1 MAIIGMHA
9 LIYSKKDE
17 ATRAFF
23 RDVLGFPAVDA
34 GRGWLIFAAPPA
46 ELAVHPA
53 EGEAEGDEFHE
64 LYLMCDDIEATVADL
79 KRKGVSTGAIQE
91 QPWGR
96 VTQIA
101 LPSGDELG
109 LYEPRH
115 PTAIGMS
122 R

>member
-1 MAIIGMHA
+1 MSIIGLHA
-9 LIYSKKDE
+9 ILYSKKAE

-23 RDVLGFPAVDA
+23 RDVLGFPSVDA

-53 EGEAEGDEFHE
+53 EDKEEHE
-64 LYLMCDDIEATVADL
+64 LFLMCDDIETTVAEL
-79 KRKGVSTGAIQE
+79 QQKGIVTRPIQD

-96 VTQIA
+96 LTRIV

-109 LYEPRH
+109 MYEPKH
-115 PTAIGMS
+115 PTAIGKD
-122 R
+122 